1 MPWSEIHVI
10 GRVALTIERE
20 PGVISGLERESICSE
35 VVNGALEAGLRAL
48 GNGEDVSLSKRTHPS
63 IRIQLAVDFNL
74 LVVLVKC
81 DRVMNHDVRKNVFGL
96 MPVVGLD
103 ALVCSSESIV

>member
-10 GRVALTIERE
+10 GWIALTIESE
-20 PGVISGLERESICSE
+20 PGVTPGLECESVCSE
-35 VVNGALEAGLRAL
+35 VVDSALESGLRAV
-48 GNGEDVSLSKRTHPS
+48 GNGEDVSLSKRIHPS

-74 LVVLVKC
+74 LVVLVRC
-81 DRVMNHDVRKNVFGL
+81 DWIMDHNVRKNVIGL
-96 MPVVGLD
+96 MPVVGPD